1 MEEEIKQKE
10 RRNPDGSRRIEKG
23 SLAVKTFWMKRASGW
38 GCSSSESKAAP
49 RTPEAAGSRSILD
62 GKDNSSQDSKGDFYP
77 DLKLIAR
84 WKSADRSTLLHET
97 GHMFLEARM
106 QAYADMLKR
115 GGPKT
120 EGEKH
125 FAENMQKVLKF
136 VGVKSPEQWQSMS
149 TGQKRKG
156 HEKFA
161 RSFEAWL
168 MLGKAPSKTFRACS
182 LSLPL
187 G

>member
-1 MEEEIKQKE
+1 MAL
-10 RRNPDGSRRIEKG
+10 
-23 SLAVKTFWMKRASGW
+23 SLS
-38 GCSSSESKAAP
+38 
-49 RTPEAAGSRSILD
+49 
-62 GKDNSSQDSKGDFYP
+62 DFYP

-84 WKSADRSTLLHET
+84 WKSADRSTLLHDT
-97 GHMFLEARM
+97 GHMFLGARM

-125 FAENMQKVLKF
+125 FAENMQKELKF

-149 TGQKRKG
+149 TGQERKG

-182 LSLPL
+182 LSLLPGL
-187 G
+187 KSYTCVSREFQALNLMNLFRTCSPTCS